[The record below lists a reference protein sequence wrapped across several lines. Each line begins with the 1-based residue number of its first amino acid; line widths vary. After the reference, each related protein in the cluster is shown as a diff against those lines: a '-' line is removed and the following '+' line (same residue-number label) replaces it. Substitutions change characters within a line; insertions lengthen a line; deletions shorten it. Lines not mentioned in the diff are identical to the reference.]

1 MAQLKELIKE
11 YKEEFV
17 DNSSEYEQI
26 CQIIHNDLI
35 CDLQEFKKVANDS
48 RGHFHDQFS
57 AVESLKNEIRWFKPA
72 SFAASFAGLAADSK
86 ADPFAGTFAGSFV
99 GA

>member
-72 SFAASFAGLAADSK
+72 NELMRVMKKLNVPSATERLLF
-86 ADPFAGTFAGSFV
+86 
-99 GA
+99 